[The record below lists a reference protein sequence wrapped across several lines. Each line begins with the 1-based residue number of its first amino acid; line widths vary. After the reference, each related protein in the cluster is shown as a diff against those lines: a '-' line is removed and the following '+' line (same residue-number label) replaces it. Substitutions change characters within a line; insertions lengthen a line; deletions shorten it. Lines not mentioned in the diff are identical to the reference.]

1 MNGRDAST
9 SKRLATELLAGTLI
23 SLSLLGP
30 AFAESRNAES
40 LGMVAGTNVPAP
52 SGASNNLLNLL
63 QVLLTSQDR
72 IQFAEKLEASIRKGD
87 LSGAENSLNTAIE
100 IGSLAILLIDHLRN
114 PDFLAVLEAA
124 GVKGSSASSPNP
136 TEGTVLSATCS
147 APASSAASNA
157 ADLQRALEQE
167 QSHSSMISK
176 ALNDLMQENNALK
189 TRLETEAAS
198 QDAKVSEMQQALGK
212 EQERVEAVTREFASL
227 QVAYQTLQESRE
239 QDKPAPPPNTVE
251 LEARL
256 RQEREQRDNAIHQ
269 LASMEQKLRALKLFK
284 DQAIASESVR
294 VTELE
299 NALAQER
306 VRRGT
311 LTEELSNALEQLR
324 TLREPYQ
331 PSAMPLVLRIAG
343 KGMDA
348 PLPQAQENV
357 QPQKISSLPQIE
369 AAPQEITS
377 ALPQRESAP
386 VVVASLPDNIQPL
399 PVAPKPVDPMKASP
413 QTEMQTEIKNSP
425 PDTVKA
431 DDRLIARA
439 EELLGKGDVSGAR
452 LLLERSL
459 ASGNARAAFL
469 MAETFDPN
477 VLSKL
482 RVVGIRG
489 DAAKA
494 QEFYAQARALGVAQ
508 AGERMEALK

>member
-9 SKRLATELLAGTLI
+9 SKRLAIELLAGTL
-23 SLSLLGP
+23 LGTSLLSP
-30 AFAESRNAES
+30 AFAGSRTAES
-40 LGMVAGTNVPAP
+40 LGTVADTNVTDY
-52 SGASNNLLNLL
+52 SGVSNNLLHLL
-63 QVLLTSQDR
+63 QVLLTSQNR

-100 IGSLAILLIDHLRN
+100 IGTLAILLTDHLRD

-124 GVKGSSASSPNP
+124 GIHGASASSPNP
-136 TEGTVLSATCS
+136 TEETALSATCS
-147 APASSAASNA
+147 APASSAASNI

-167 QSHSSMISK
+167 QSYSSMISK
-176 ALNDLMQENNALK
+176 TLNDLMQENNALK
-189 TRLETEAAS
+189 TRLEMETAS
-198 QDAKVSEMQQALGK
+198 QDAKASEMRQALRN
-212 EQERVEAVTREFASL
+212 EQERVEAVMRELASL
-227 QVAYQTLQESRE
+227 QSAYQALKETRE
-239 QDKPAPPPNTVE
+239 QDKPAPPTDKVE

-256 RQEREQRDNAIHQ
+256 RQEREQRDNAVHQ
-269 LASMEQKLRALKLFK
+269 LASMEQKLRALQLFK
-284 DQAIASESVR
+284 DEAIASESAR
-294 VTELE
+294 VAEFK

-306 VRRGT
+306 DRRDT
-311 LTEELSNALEQLR
+311 LTKELTHALEQLR

-357 QPQKISSLPQIE
+357 QPQEISSLPQIE
-369 AAPQEITS
+369 AAPQDITS
-377 ALPQRESAP
+377 AQPQRESAP
-386 VVVASLPDNIQPL
+386 VLVASLPDSIQPL
-399 PVAPKPVDPMKASP
+399 PVAPKPVDQMKASP
-413 QTEMQTEIKNSP
+413 QTETKNSP
-425 PDTVKA
+425 PDPMKA
-431 DDRLIARA
+431 DERLVARA
-439 EELLGKGDVSGAR
+439 EELLSKGDVSGAR

-459 ASGNARAAFL
+459 ASGNGRAAFL

-482 RVVGIRG
+482 RVLGIRG

-494 QEFYAQARALGVAQ
+494 QEFYARAQSLGIAQ

>member
-30 AFAESRNAES
+30 AFAESRTAES
-40 LGMVAGTNVPAP
+40 IGPVAGTNIPGQP
-52 SGASNNLLNLL
+52 GASNLPHLLR
-63 QVLLTSQDR
+63 VLLTSQDR
-72 IQFAEKLEASIRKGD
+72 IQFAEKLRSSIRNGD

-100 IGSLAILLIDHLRN
+100 IGTLAVLLTDHLHD
-114 PDFLAVLEAA
+114 PDFLAILEAA
-124 GVKGSSASSPNP
+124 GIDGASISLPNP
-136 TEGTVLSATCS
+136 TEERMPPATCS

-167 QSHSSMISK
+167 QFYSSTISK
-176 ALNDLMQENNALK
+176 TLNDLMEENSVLK
-189 TRLETEAAS
+189 TQLETETAS
-198 QDAKVSEMQQALGK
+198 QEAKASEMQQSLGK
-212 EQERVEAVTREFASL
+212 EQEQVEAVTRELASL
-227 QVAYQTLQESRE
+227 QAAYQALQESRE
-239 QDKPAPPPNTVE
+239 QEKPAPPPNTDE

-256 RQEREQRDNAIHQ
+256 RQEREQRDNAVHQ
-269 LASMEQKLRALKLFK
+269 LASMEQELRALKLFK
-284 DQAIASESVR
+284 NEAIASESAR

-306 VRRGT
+306 IRRGT
-311 LTEELSNALEQLR
+311 LTEELTNALKQIR
-324 TLREPYQ
+324 TLQEPYQ
-331 PSAMPLVLRIAG
+331 SSAIPLVLRIAD

-348 PLPQAQENV
+348 PLPQDQENV
-357 QPQKISSLPQIE
+357 QPQNVSSLPQVE

-377 ALPQRESAP
+377 ALPQRESAS
-386 VVVASLPDNIQPL
+386 VVVASLPDSIQPL
-399 PVAPKPVDPMKASP
+399 PVPPKPVDAIKASP
-413 QTEMQTEIKNSP
+413 QAEIRNSP

-439 EELLGKGDVSGAR
+439 EELLSKGDVSGAR

-477 VLSKL
+477 ALSRL

-489 DAAKA
+489 DPAKA
-494 QEFYAQARALGVAQ
+494 QEFYMRARALGIAQ
-508 AGERMEALK
+508 AGERIEALK